1 MFANKAPIR
10 HVLFTQ
16 NISNLFTGKSTI
28 TRVTFPANHTRK
40 QPAWYFISQFF
51 VLKNY
56 LSLVR
61 KKFSLAKFIKK
72 DTFFRQLE
80 NDGKFWLRSSLR
92 TNIFVLPF
100 SSFSPFPSAFLF
112 YFPHC
117 LPLSCFLPLPLVP
130 ISHSYLSVS
139 LWFPITFLPCLCFFL
154 STFFSLSPSQNFLC
168 LL

>member
-72 DTFFRQLE
+72 ESFSANLKTMENFGSEVHCAPTFLFCR
-80 NDGKFWLRSSLR
+80 FPPSLP
-92 TNIFVLPF
+92 FLLPF
-100 SSFSPFPSAFLF
+100 SSTSPIVSLFLAFFPCHLFQFPTHISPFLFGFL
-112 YFPHC
+112 
-117 LPLSCFLPLPLVP
+117 
-130 ISHSYLSVS
+130 
-139 LWFPITFLPCLCFFL
+139 
-154 STFFSLSPSQNFLC
+154 
-168 LL
+168 